1 MGKENKKVYFG
12 DFTAK
17 CHLDNKDYFDEE
29 GNLLLEEITG
39 NAGLCGWNGNAKN
52 LIKIGGI
59 ADFRNWKGSADKLI
73 EIGSHASFDNW
84 KGTAN
89 NLISIGGDA
98 YFRFWEG
105 SLNQLKTIGGA
116 VYLKNWKGTAPLL
129 SESYIFSELIGSRRE
144 ICKFDKKTKLF
155 FTGCFKGNEEE
166 LIEAVTKRH
175 FVESRYYIEYM
186 NFIEICNK

>member
-1 MGKENKKVYFG
+1 MEENKKVFVG
-12 DFTAK
+12 DFIAK
-17 CHLDNKDYFDEE
+17 CHLDNKNYFDEE

-105 SLNQLKTIGGA
+105 SLNQLKTIGGV
-116 VYLKNWKGTAPLL
+116 VYFQRWKGTAPLL
-129 SESYIFSELIGSRRE
+129 SENYIFSELIGSRDE
-144 ICKFDKKTKLF
+144 ICKFDKKTKKY
-155 FTGCFKGNEEE
+155 FTGCFCGNEEE
-166 LIEAVTKRH
+166 LLTALKETYSSYSLHYK
-175 FVESRYYIEYM
+175 EYM
-186 NFIEICNK
+186 NFIELCNK